1 MSERQSESKDKTFL
15 TWSTQWIMI
24 SFPKIWN
31 TLEGEKKINTD
42 FIHVDFEVTEISK
55 WKLSNR
61 QLTGMSEIWKN
72 DLR

>member
-1 MSERQSESKDKTFL
+1 
-15 TWSTQWIMI
+15 MI